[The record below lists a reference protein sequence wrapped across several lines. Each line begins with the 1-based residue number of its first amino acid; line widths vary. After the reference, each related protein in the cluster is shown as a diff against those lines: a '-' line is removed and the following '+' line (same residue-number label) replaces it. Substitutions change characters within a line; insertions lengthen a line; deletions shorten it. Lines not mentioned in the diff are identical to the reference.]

1 MGNRN
6 VNKNDR
12 RNKKYNVEKAMRQRE
27 RKEEEIKK
35 SQPYTN
41 MYQDGILKVVQGL
54 TSLEEVFRVMKS

>member
-35 SQPYTN
+35 ISKITTWPIAR
-41 MYQDGILKVVQGL
+41 GAG
-54 TSLEEVFRVMKS
+54 